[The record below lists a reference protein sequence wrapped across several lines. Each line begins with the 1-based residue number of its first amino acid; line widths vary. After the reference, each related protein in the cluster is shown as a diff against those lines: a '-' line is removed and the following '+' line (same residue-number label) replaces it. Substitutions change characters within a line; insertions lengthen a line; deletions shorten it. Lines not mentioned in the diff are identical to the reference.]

1 MGCSQIPWTRRLGIA
16 NFQATYAATSTKIIR
31 SLESGYIRLMQSYV
45 SISVDC
51 VAALLIQRNFV
62 LSIRT
67 DQEVMTVEQIIA
79 ISERWEQGLHSRIM

>member
-1 MGCSQIPWTRRLGIA
+1 
-16 NFQATYAATSTKIIR
+16 
-31 SLESGYIRLMQSYV
+31 MQSYV